1 MLTEILFHVWC
12 FLPVWAL
19 YIASNCFFPGSYKRD
34 RVIKPKCLGSIMVF
48 LVSIFWNYESLLKFK
63 STSYILK
70 LFQKI
75 LNFWLRITTRN
86 FGGKK
91 KKKSHLMRKESILKH
106 ICICRQF
113 SLLQSC
119 FWNSP
124 YPVNALPSLS

>member
-1 MLTEILFHVWC
+1 MSSKNHSIYKQQWKLHYNGNHLATTKQASKMLTEILFHVWR

-34 RVIKPKCLGSIMVF
+34 RVIKPKCLGSIIFF

-75 LNFWLRITTRN
+75 LNFWLRITTWN

-91 KKKSHLMRKESILKH
+91 KKKPHLMRK
-106 ICICRQF
+106 
-113 SLLQSC
+113 
-119 FWNSP
+119 
-124 YPVNALPSLS
+124 